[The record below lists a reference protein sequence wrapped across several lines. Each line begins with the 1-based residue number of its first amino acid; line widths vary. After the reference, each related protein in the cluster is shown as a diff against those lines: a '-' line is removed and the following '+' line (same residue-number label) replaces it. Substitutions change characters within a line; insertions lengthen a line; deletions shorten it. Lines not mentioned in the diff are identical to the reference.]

1 MHPRPPWGT
10 GAVCCD
16 KSQVKD
22 VQAIYNNNNNNNNNN
37 NDDDDDDEK
46 NKQTSKISTCDL
58 VAG

>member
-1 MHPRPPWGT
+1 MCW
-10 GAVCCD
+10 D

>member
-1 MHPRPPWGT
+1 M
-10 GAVCCD
+10 CCD

-22 VQAIYNNNNNNNNNN
+22 VQAIYNNNNNNN